1 MAINYL
7 VRTLQITM
15 YRKLK
20 INKFAHE
27 NVKKVGFSVIAL
39 TSQFALKQQKYKIYL
54 NVYITW
60 GI

>member
-1 MAINYL
+1 MK
-7 VRTLQITM
+7 TFS
-15 YRKLK
+15 K
-20 INKFAHE
+20 IEKT
-27 NVKKVGFSVIAL
+27 FSIAL